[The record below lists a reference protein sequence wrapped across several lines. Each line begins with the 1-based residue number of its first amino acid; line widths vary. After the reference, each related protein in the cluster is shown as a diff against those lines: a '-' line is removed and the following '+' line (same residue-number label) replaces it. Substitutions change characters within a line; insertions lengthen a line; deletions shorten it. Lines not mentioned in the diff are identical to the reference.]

1 MIMLII
7 FVASFAL
14 LLHAYS
20 PDVFLLDNLDMAA
33 TSNPDV
39 FIQDAVIL
47 PPTASLGYESEVGLF
62 DPDNEEEPFFSSSNI
77 FDLEN
82 SIDSSVFLPAG
93 SSASMED
100 FVSGR

>member
-1 MIMLII
+1 MLII
-7 FVASFAL
+7 FFAYFAP

-20 PDVFLLDNLDMAA
+20 PDVFLLDNFDSAA

-47 PPTASLGYESEVGLF
+47 PPTASLDYNSEVGLF
-62 DPDNEEEPFFSSSNI
+62 DPDNEEKPFFSSSNI
-77 FDLEN
+77 FDLEDA
-82 SIDSSVFLPAG
+82 IDSSIFLPAG

-100 FVSGR
+100 FVFGR